1 MDKESKLTLDEYQ
14 KEARKTA
21 IYPRFEKWS
30 SNMPVLSLVYPALK
44 LAGEAGEVS
53 EKVGK
58 LLRDKNGALDPD
70 DKTELVKEFG
80 DVLWYVADI
89 ACELGVN
96 LGTIGEINIEKLKS
110 RKGRGKLKGSG
121 DNR

>member
-14 KEARKTA
+14 KKARMTA

-30 SNMPVLSLVYPALK
+30 SPALSLVYPALK

-58 LLRDKNGALDPD
+58 LLRDKNGALEPD
-70 DKTELVKEFG
+70 DKAELAKELG
-80 DVLWYVADI
+80 DVLWYLANL
-89 ACELGVN
+89 AWELDVN

-110 RKGRGKLKGSG
+110 RKDRGKLKGSG

>member
-14 KEARKTA
+14 KKARMTA

-30 SNMPVLSLVYPALK
+30 SNMPALSLVYPALT

-58 LLRDKNGALDPD
+58 LLRDKDGALEPD
-70 DKTELVKEFG
+70 DKKELVKELG
-80 DVLWYVADI
+80 DVLWSVANI
-89 ACELGVN
+89 ACELDVT

-110 RKGRGKLKGSG
+110 RKDRGKLKGSG